1 VGFGQVA
8 NFFIAGTRITKLGMH
23 NLKPFHSL
31 VEVLYNVAALDH
43 CLLFLVHV
51 NELIDRPILNFTVR
65 VKTCA
70 DDAKMY
76 VPT

>member
-1 VGFGQVA
+1 MGFGQAA

-43 CLLFLVHV
+43 YLLFLVHV
-51 NELIDRPILNFTVR
+51 NELIEPCLQCSDTVGWAAGR
-65 VKTCA
+65 A
-70 DDAKMY
+70 SGL
-76 VPT
+76 

>member
-1 VGFGQVA
+1 MGFGQAA

-43 CLLFLVHV
+43 YLLFLVHV
-51 NELIDRPILNFTVR
+51 NELIELCLQCSDTVGWAAGR
-65 VKTCA
+65 A
-70 DDAKMY
+70 SGL
-76 VPT
+76 